1 MVEGVVCDVLT
12 QLASVA
18 AQESEQEL
26 QLVIGVDEVVRKL
39 QGNLLTMKA
48 VLNDAEQRQ
57 FKEEAVRLWSEKL
70 TDTCY
75 KMDDVVDG
83 WNIAVVKL
91 AIQKQV
97 EEDAGKALPVRKKK
111 VCSFIPS
118 PSCCFHQ
125 VAKLKLRHDIAYKII
140 ELNEKFDEIISERFM
155 DLS

>member
-70 TDTCY
+70 TDACY

-97 EEDAGKALPVRKKK
+97 EEDAGKALPVRRRRYA
-111 VCSFIPS
+111 PS
-118 PSCCFHQ
+118 SPPLHVVSI
-125 VAKLKLRHDIAYKII
+125 KW
-140 ELNEKFDEIISERFM
+140 
-155 DLS
+155 LSSNCATILLTRL